1 MKRTLLY
8 ALVVVCGIGCFPF
21 SSVGQTGNAD
31 EEAPPFAC
39 PLREA
44 KAHVDSASLRLF
56 GSQDLK
62 LIISSQTDSL
72 VKSTADAV
80 ITAVQKEADGSYE
93 IVFNYEDFW
102 FWLSG
107 IEQPLVRPQQ
117 RVKKGEPIG
126 KLHPGAKLEILLFD
140 FETPADPLEYL
151 PCFPAPP
158 SN

>member
-1 MKRTLLY
+1 MIRTLLFS
-8 ALVVVCGIGCFPF
+8 VIVVCGISLIPGI
-21 SSVGQTGNAD
+21 GNAQTGVSDAD
-31 EEAPPFAC
+31 APVFAC
-39 PLREA
+39 PLRDA
-44 KAHVDSASLRLF
+44 KAHVDSAALRLF

-62 LIISSQTDSL
+62 LIISSQTDSV

-93 IVFNYEDFW
+93 IVFNFEDFW

-117 RVKKGEPIG
+117 RIKKGEPIG

-151 PCFPAPP
+151 PCFPKAP

>member
-1 MKRTLLY
+1 MIRTLLFSII
-8 ALVVVCGIGCFPF
+8 VVSGISLIPA
-21 SSVGQTGNAD
+21 STQAQTGSSD
-31 EEAPPFAC
+31 EEVPAFAC
-39 PLREA
+39 PLRDA
-44 KAHVDSASLRLF
+44 KAHVDSAALRLF

-62 LIISSQTDSL
+62 LIISSATDSL

-80 ITAVQKEADGSYE
+80 ITAVQKEEDGSYE

-140 FETPADPLEYL
+140 FETPADPLDYL
-151 PCFPAPP
+151 PCFPKAP

>member
-1 MKRTLLY
+1 MKRTLVP
-8 ALVVVCGIGCFPF
+8 AIVVVCSIVLFPL
-21 SSVGQTGNAD
+21 STKAQTGNG
-31 EEAPPFAC
+31 EGESPRFAC

-44 KAHVDSASLRLF
+44 RAHVDSVALKLY

-62 LIISSQTDSL
+62 LIISSTADSL

-80 ITAVQKEADGSYE
+80 ITAVQRETDGSYE

-107 IEQPLVRPQQ
+107 IHEPLVRPQQ
-117 RVKKGEPIG
+117 RVKKGDPIG
-126 KLHPGAKLEILLFD
+126 KLKPGAKLEILLFD

-151 PCFPAPP
+151 PCFPAPA